1 MRDIVL
7 TSEILTLPDMTG
19 YFVAPGDYPIA
30 KVDYDYV
37 PTEKIAEG
45 FVERNGLGIAF
56 KDMLNDSTEQG
67 ITNLASDKR
76 TASFADAL

>member
-7 TSEILTLPDMTG
+7 TSEILTLLDMTG

-37 PTEKIAEG
+37 LTE
-45 FVERNGLGIAF
+45 RLL
-56 KDMLNDSTEQG
+56 KDLLSAMA
-67 ITNLASDKR
+67 LALPLR
-76 TASFADAL
+76 IC